1 MAELQGGFD
10 SSKHDDPGF
19 EPLPEGAYLC
29 IVESSEMKA
38 TKAGTGTGINL
49 KLQVIDGEYKGRTL
63 FWWLNYNNPN
73 ETAQRIGR
81 SELAALCRAV
91 NILQPKDTME
101 LHNIPFVAHVVVT
114 PAKDGY
120 DAGNKVKKTESKA
133 EFAKSKA
140 ANGAAQAGSGAPGS
154 KGAAPWAK

>member
-1 MAELQGGFD
+1 MADIKGFD
-10 SSKHDDPGF
+10 STQHDDPGF
-19 EPLPEGAYLC
+19 DPLPEGNYLM
-29 IVESSEMKA
+29 IVESSELKA
-38 TKAGTGTGINL
+38 TKAGTGSGINL
-49 KLQVIDGEYKGRTL
+49 KLQVIDGENKGRTM
-63 FWWLNYNNPN
+63 FWWLNYINPN

-120 DAGNKVKKTESKA
+120 APGNKVKKVESKA
-133 EFAKSKA
+133 EFAKAS
-140 ANGAAQAGSGAPGS
+140 QATGVAPVNSGAPGS
-154 KGAAPWAK
+154 KAPWAK

>member
-1 MAELQGGFD
+1 MADIKGFD
-10 SSKHDDPGF
+10 STQHDDPGF
-19 EPLPEGAYLC
+19 DPLPEGNYLM
-29 IVESSEMKA
+29 IVESSELKP
-38 TKAGTGTGINL
+38 TKAGTGSGINL
-49 KLQVIDGEYKGRTL
+49 KLQVIDGENKGRTM

-120 DAGNKVKKTESKA
+120 DPGNKVKKVESKA
-133 EFAKSKA
+133 EFAKASQA
-140 ANGAAQAGSGAPGS
+140 AGVAPANSGAPGS
-154 KGAAPWAK
+154 KAPWAK

>member
-1 MAELQGGFD
+1 MADIKGFD
-10 SSKHDDPGF
+10 STQHDDPGF
-19 EPLPEGAYLC
+19 DPLPEGNYLM
-29 IVESSEMKA
+29 IVESSELKA
-38 TKAGTGTGINL
+38 TKAGTGSGINL
-49 KLQVIDGEYKGRTL
+49 KLQVIDGENKGRTM

-114 PAKDGY
+114 PAKGEY
-120 DAGNKVKKTESKA
+120 GPGNKISKVESK
-133 EFAKSKA
+133 SA
-140 ANGAAQAGSGAPGS
+140 AMAAAAVNTVAPAAG
-154 KGAAPWAK
+154 KAPWAK